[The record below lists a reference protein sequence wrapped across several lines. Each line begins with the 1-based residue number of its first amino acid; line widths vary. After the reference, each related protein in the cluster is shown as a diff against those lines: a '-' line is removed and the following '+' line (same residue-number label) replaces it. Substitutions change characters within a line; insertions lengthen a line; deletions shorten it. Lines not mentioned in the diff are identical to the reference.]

1 MTFMRSPRREPPPD
15 AGSLFRPR
23 RKRSP
28 AARGLKFI
36 VGAAV
41 VAGVIAFGQVRWK
54 VLESVAAHLPVPHR
68 LQELVLEVNAK
79 QEIIPADGEKIVN
92 PRDAVR
98 FVGVKTDGWF
108 SWGVKVRASELD
120 FQRVRTKAAVL
131 RDLFPGETFETP
143 KTLSVEATWMGK
155 RLGQV
160 RLVVQLDA
168 KDWMAKAQEA
178 GKIEEKIR
186 FLEKVLE
193 AEPRNVLAKTQLA
206 ALYAEAGRPADAER
220 LYEEVLEL
228 GQSRPVLERLI
239 GVYKKQKK
247 HAKVLEASLE
257 LLQLSEDA
265 AVFQDLLAY
274 LQNQVPSREALTL
287 LKHYAPKVPSKYRGS
302 WHLVRA
308 DLATKTENWAEAAQ
322 AYESAAAAGVRDPNI
337 HYNLSVVRAKSGD
350 LDQAAQDLEKYLRA
364 NPNDVTN
371 WLKLA
376 AMYEKAGDESKALKV
391 YGDLVAKNPSE
402 KRALVRL
409 AALLE
414 KSGNK
419 TELLKVY
426 ENLARLDPDDRV
438 VQWNLA
444 MLAYEAKQW
453 DKALNAFEKCAALSP
468 NDPKPLKYLL
478 DLYQKNKDQEKQIAV
493 LQKLIAV
500 DKDNLAYYD
509 ALFTLY
515 DQAKN
520 YDAIIKVFEE
530 ASKNNPKVKAFH
542 EYLLYGALKKGQ
554 KQKALAALEE
564 LCRLEPKEVKYFK
577 QAAQLHES
585 MGQYS
590 KALEK
595 IKRVLEINPNDA
607 AAKDD
612 YLRLRLLLVAPKKTG
627 FFYCTEKPVRV

>member
-1 MTFMRSPRREPPPD
+1 MTFMKTPQRQPQDS
-15 AGSLFRPR
+15 GSLFRPR
-23 RKRSP
+23 RKKRR
-28 AARGLKFI
+28 AAPGVTLA

-41 VAGVIAFGQVRWK
+41 VAGLIVLAQIRWN
-54 VLESVAAHLPVPHR
+54 LLGALAAHLPAPHR
-68 LQELVLEVNAK
+68 LEELVLEVNAK
-79 QEIIPADGEKIVN
+79 RETIPADGEKILN

-108 SWGVKVRASELD
+108 SWGVKVRAAELD
-120 FQRVRTKAAVL
+120 FNRVRSKPAVL
-131 RDLFPGETFETP
+131 RDLFVGETFETP
-143 KTLSVEATWMGK
+143 KTLAVEASWLGN
-155 RLGQV
+155 RLGGV
-160 RLVVQLDA
+160 RLVIQLDA

-178 GKIEEKIR
+178 AKPEDKIR

-206 ALYAEAGRPADAER
+206 ALYAEAGRPADAEK

-239 GVYKKQKK
+239 SVYKKQKK
-247 HAKVLEASLE
+247 HAKVLEASLK
-257 LLQLSEDA
+257 LLQLSDDA
-265 AVFQDLLAY
+265 QVFQDLLGY
-274 LQNQVPSREALTL
+274 LQNHVPSREASTL
-287 LKHYAPKVPSKYRGS
+287 LKQYAGKVPAKYRGS

-308 DLATKTENWAEAAQ
+308 DLATKTENWSEAAQ
-322 AYESAAAAGVRDPNI
+322 AYESAAAAGVRDPTI

-350 LDQAAQDLEKYLRA
+350 LGQAAQDLEKYLRA

-376 AMYEKAGDESKALKV
+376 AIYEKAGDESKALKIYRDV
-391 YGDLVAKNPSE
+391 VSKNPSE

-414 KSGNK
+414 KSGDK
-419 TELLKVY
+419 GELLKVY

-438 VQWNLA
+438 VLWNMA
-444 MLAYEAKQW
+444 MLSYEAKQW
-453 DKALNAFEKCAALSP
+453 DKALSAFEKYAALSP

-493 LQKLIAV
+493 LQKLIAA

-509 ALFTLY
+509 ALFALY
-515 DQAKN
+515 DRAKN

-554 KQKALAALEE
+554 KQKALGALEE

-585 MGQYS
+585 LGQYA

-595 IKRVLEINPNDA
+595 IKRVLEINPNDT
-607 AAKDD
+607 AAKED
-612 YLRLRLLLVAPKKTG
+612 YMRLRLLLVAPKKTG
-627 FFYCTEKPVRV
+627 FFYCTGKPVRV

>member
-1 MTFMRSPRREPPPD
+1 MTFKKDRQRELPYE
-15 AGSLFRPR
+15 GSLFRPR
-23 RKRSP
+23 KKKSR
-28 AARGLKFI
+28 AASVLK
-36 VGAAV
+36 GAAGAV
-41 VAGVIAFGQVRWK
+41 VVVGLIVLAQTQWNLLGAF
-54 VLESVAAHLPVPHR
+54 SAHLPVPHR
-68 LQELVLEVNAK
+68 LEELVLEVNAK
-79 QEIIPADGEKIVN
+79 RETIPPDGEKILN

-108 SWGVKVRASELD
+108 SWGVKVRAPELD
-120 FQRVRTKAAVL
+120 FHRVHSKAAVL
-131 RDLFPGETFETP
+131 RDLFPAEPFETP
-143 KTLSVEATWMGK
+143 KTLAVEATWMGK
-155 RLGQV
+155 RLGGA
-160 RLVVQLDA
+160 RLVIQLDA
-168 KDWMAKAQEA
+168 KDWMSKAQEA
-178 GKIEEKIR
+178 GKTEDKIR

-193 AEPRNVLAKTQLA
+193 SEPRNVLAKTQLA
-206 ALYAEAGRPADAER
+206 ALYAEAGRASDAER

-247 HAKVLEASLE
+247 HAKVVEASLN

-265 AVFQDLLAY
+265 QVFQDLLGY
-274 LQNQVPSREALTL
+274 LQNNVPSKEALTL
-287 LKHYAPKVPSKYRGS
+287 LKHYAGKVPAKYRGS

-308 DLATKTENWAEAAQ
+308 DLATKTENWSEAAQ
-322 AYESAAAAGVRDPNI
+322 AYESAVASGVRDPNI
-337 HYNLSVVRAKSGD
+337 HYNLSVVRTKSGD
-350 LDQAAQDLEKYLRA
+350 LDQAAEDLEKYLRA

-376 AMYEKAGDESKALKV
+376 AMYEKAGEESKAVKIYRDV
-391 YGDLVAKNPSE
+391 VAKSPSE

-409 AALLE
+409 VALLE
-414 KSGNK
+414 KSGDKN
-419 TELLKVY
+419 ELLKIY

-444 MLAYEAKQW
+444 MLSYEAKQW
-453 DKALNAFEKCAALSP
+453 DKALSAFEKCAALSP

-500 DKDNLAYYD
+500 DRDNLAYYD

-515 DQAKN
+515 DQARN

-585 MGQYS
+585 LGQYS

-627 FFYCTEKPVRV
+627 FFYCTDKPVRV

>member
-1 MTFMRSPRREPPPD
+1 MMFTRNPRTETPD
-15 AGSLFRPR
+15 DGSLFRPR
-23 RKRSP
+23 KRKGG
-28 AARGLKFI
+28 AAPGVRI
-36 VGAAV
+36 AVGAAV
-41 VAGVIAFGQVRWK
+41 VVGLIVAAQVRWNI
-54 VLESVAAHLPVPHR
+54 LGAFAAHLPGPHR
-68 LQELVLEVNAK
+68 LKEIVLEVNAK
-79 QEIIPADGEKIVN
+79 AETLPADGQKVLN

-108 SWGVKVRASELD
+108 SWGVKLGSAELD
-120 FQRVRTKAAVL
+120 FQKLRKKARVL
-131 RDLFPGETFETP
+131 RDLLPEETFETP
-143 KTLSVEATWMGK
+143 KTLDVEATWMGR
-155 RLGQV
+155 RLGGI

-178 GKIEEKIR
+178 SKAGDKIHY
-186 FLEKVLE
+186 LEKVLE

-206 ALYAEAGRPADAER
+206 GLYAEAGRPGDAER

-239 GVYKKQKK
+239 SVYKKQKK
-247 HAKVLEASLE
+247 HAKVLEASLQ
-257 LLQLSEDA
+257 LLQLSEDGQ
-265 AVFQDLLAY
+265 VFQDLLGY

-287 LKHYAPKVPSKYRGS
+287 LKHYAGKVPAKYRGS

-308 DLATKTENWAEAAQ
+308 DLATKTENWSEAAQ
-322 AYESAAAAGVRDPNI
+322 AYESAASAGVRDPNI

-364 NPNDVTN
+364 NPTDVTN

-376 AMYEKAGDESKALKV
+376 AMYEKAGDESKALKI
-391 YGDLVAKNPSE
+391 YRDLVAKNPSE

-414 KSGNK
+414 KSGDK
-419 TELLKVY
+419 GELLKVY

-438 VQWNLA
+438 VQWNLG
-444 MLAYEAKQW
+444 MLSYEAKHW
-453 DKALNAFEKCAALSP
+453 DKALSAFEKCAALSP

-478 DLYQKNKDQEKQIAV
+478 DLYQKNKEQEKQIAV

-520 YDAIIKVFEE
+520 YDAIVKVFEE
-530 ASKNNPKVKAFH
+530 AAKNNPKVKTFH

-564 LCRLEPKEVKYFK
+564 LCRLEPKEAKYFK

-585 MGQYS
+585 LGQYQ

-607 AAKDD
+607 AAKED
-612 YLRLRLLLVAPKKTG
+612 YMRLRLLLVAPKKTG
-627 FFYCTEKPVRV
+627 FFYCTEKPLRV